1 MSHVDVDMDDIL
13 ICKDTWNDSAK
24 VVYTIITNCAQFLL
38 PVVLVIP
45 LYCAIYLKLK
55 NRPQVSTKN
64 TIQVLKT
71 FEKQQHVLLQLNEI
85 R

>member
-1 MSHVDVDMDDIL
+1 MDDIL
-13 ICKDTWNDSAK
+13 ICKDTWNESAK

-55 NRPQVSTKN
+55 NRPQVGF
-64 TIQVLKT
+64 LKT
-71 FEKQQHVLLQLNEI
+71 FENDMCAT
-85 R
+85 

>member
-1 MSHVDVDMDDIL
+1 MDVLVNMSHVADIDMDDIL

-55 NRPQVSTKN
+55 NRPQVSTKITYN
-64 TIQVLKT
+64 
-71 FEKQQHVLLQLNEI
+71 F
-85 R
+85 